1 MQLIKAASFRTRIAI
16 SLGTAL
22 LPLALAA
29 CQSKLPEENSP
40 AARLYVERCG
50 TCHAAYNPRSL
61 TAAMWDTQMKLM
73 EDKCIRQKGGL
84 PLTAEQRKTIL
95 DYLIRNS
102 Q

>member
-1 MQLIKAASFRTRIAI
+1 MKIAI
-16 SLGTAL
+16 SLGSAL
-22 LPLALAA
+22 LAMALAA
-29 CQSKLPEENSP
+29 CQRKLPEENSP

-61 TAAMWDTQMKLM
+61 TAAMWDTQMRLM
-73 EDKCIRQKGGL
+73 EDKCMRQSGGQ

-95 DYLIRNS
+95 DYLIRNA